1 MSITLS
7 SEQKTI
13 VANLISTGS
22 FQTVDEV
29 LQAALRSLEEELNKK
44 KTHVVNKTLTLL
56 WARGERQKAIALGHA
71 LFGGDLAVLHYV
83 TPEDVRQ
90 TWQVFQRFADKDWSF
105 TDCVI
110 KVVMKQLGITQ
121 AFCLWSS
128 LPTVWGDYSA
138 S

>member
-56 WARGERQKAIALGHA
+56 
-71 LFGGDLAVLHYV
+71 
-83 TPEDVRQ
+83 
-90 TWQVFQRFADKDWSF
+90 
-105 TDCVI
+105 
-110 KVVMKQLGITQ
+110 
-121 AFCLWSS
+121 
-128 LPTVWGDYSA
+128 
-138 S
+138 